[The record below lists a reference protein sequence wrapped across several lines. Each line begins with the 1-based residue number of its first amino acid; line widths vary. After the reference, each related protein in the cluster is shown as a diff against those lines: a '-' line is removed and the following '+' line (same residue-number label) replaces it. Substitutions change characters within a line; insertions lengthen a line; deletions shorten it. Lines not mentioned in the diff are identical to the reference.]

1 MIRFSNF
8 TGNKVDLSWFQF
20 PQNKQKILENRTKQ
34 GHKTNL
40 MQKHIQKMLSVNS
53 AFLKITNIHKLDKTT
68 PLLQDLNKRF
78 SKLQEIQPKKINT
91 GNKMAFQILQEIQE
105 IKSHCEP

>member
-1 MIRFSNF
+1 
-8 TGNKVDLSWFQF
+8 
-20 PQNKQKILENRTKQ
+20 
-34 GHKTNL
+34 
-40 MQKHIQKMLSVNS
+40 MLSVNS

-105 IKSHCEP
+105 IKSHCEPCWGTLLMVPFSRKLGRTNCNAGNGTKDTEVTDTGGKQTACFLT